1 MTIFHDYLSSLN
13 YSKLTSYFRFSAVIP
28 TALPTVLVFST
39 CSTGTLLP
47 STVDTPA
54 TARPGLVLV
63 FLPTGEGDREIG
75 ADEPF
80 SAVTLG
86 DFTDTAVSTI
96 DGLTDAIGAGEC
108 CLPVEAGDF
117 TDTALEL

>member
-1 MTIFHDYLSSLN
+1 M
-13 YSKLTSYFRFSAVIP
+13 
-28 TALPTVLVFST
+28 
-39 CSTGTLLP
+39 
-47 STVDTPA
+47 DTPA

-80 SAVTLG
+80 SAVTFG
-86 DFTDTAVSTI
+86 DFTDTAVSTL
-96 DGLTDAIGAGEC
+96 DGLMDAIGAGEC
-108 CLPVEAGDF
+108 CLAVEEGDF